1 RQATPVELK
10 ARAASSYA
18 ALPGTRALLIR
29 EGNASGEV
37 RVVMMFGSFDLRET
51 LEWNDDG
58 RRVQLS
64 PVTIVEQ
71 AGDYEVARYRLSTP

>member
-1 RQATPVELK
+1 
-10 ARAASSYA
+10 
-18 ALPGTRALLIR
+18 
-29 EGNASGEV
+29 
-37 RVVMMFGSFDLRET
+37 MMFGSFDLRET

>member
-1 RQATPVELK
+1 
-10 ARAASSYA
+10 
-18 ALPGTRALLIR
+18 
-29 EGNASGEV
+29 
-37 RVVMMFGSFDLRET
+37 MMFGSFDLRET

-58 RRVQLS
+58 KCVQLS